1 MRTERSP
8 ATELVALQGRVGQE
22 VGFSKPFTVD
32 QFEENV
38 FAALIGDYDPMH
50 NDPSWQFDESLKQPI
65 VLGYHALALSERY
78 LRESGI
84 PSAGSG
90 LAVTTIGLGRV
101 RFVAPLPV
109 GQEARCSVRL
119 DDAHI
124 LGENAIVRTTLTLAR
139 TDFQTPTMLA
149 EHVGRV
155 STGGEQIA
163 VSGDHNS
170 SLPPGPEI
178 RSIPKG
184 TPIADTGPYDNTF
197 YEGVQ
202 KRAGQWLGSTPW
214 TAVDSRSANAFRVL
228 LDAYMAVANHPGKSP
243 DGPTAMTVHPLHLL
257 VLRSYFMP
265 QVGLPV
271 LTDANMAAFN
281 YGLDGATWF
290 DRVPVASRI
299 RDHVQLQDVRQK
311 SPGRWLVKTRHVVEV
326 EGRSTAVLDATCL
339 SLFAVLRDR

>member
-1 MRTERSP
+1 MGTERSP
-8 ATELVALQGRVGQE
+8 ATEFVALQGHVGQE
-22 VGFSKPFTVD
+22 FGLSKPFTID

-65 VLGYHALALSERY
+65 VLGFHALALSERY

-119 DDAHI
+119 DDAEI
-124 LGENAIVRTTLTLAR
+124 VGESANIRTTLTLAR
-139 TDFQTPTMLA
+139 TDSQTPTMLA

-155 STGGEQIA
+155 STDGEQF
-163 VSGDHNS
+163 SGGGAHHS
-170 SLPPGPEI
+170 ALPPGPEI
-178 RSIPKG
+178 RSIPRG
-184 TPIADTGPYDNTF
+184 TPITDTGPYDNAF
-197 YEGVQ
+197 YEVVQ

-214 TAVDSRSANAFRVL
+214 TAVDSRSANTFRVL
-228 LDAYMAVANHPGKSP
+228 LDAYTAVANHPGKSP
-243 DGPTAMTVHPLHLL
+243 DGPTALTVHPLHLL
-257 VLRSYFMP
+257 ALRSYFMP

-281 YGLDGATWF
+281 YGLDGATWY
-290 DRVPVASRI
+290 DRVPVESRV

-311 SPGRWLVKTRHVVEV
+311 SQGRWLVKTRHVVEA

-339 SLFAVLRDR
+339 SLFAVLSSR